1 MGMNTKKQ
9 VNKQTSFYWDEG
21 AVKKHTHHFIDKM
34 KIGGAGEAPLW
45 GKKTSLVSP
54 WNDVP
59 PENPTYQNAQD
70 PFADSITAESFMF
83 FHPW

>member
-1 MGMNTKKQ
+1 
-9 VNKQTSFYWDEG
+9 
-21 AVKKHTHHFIDKM
+21 M

-45 GKKTSLVSP
+45 GEEKDFPRSP
-54 WNDVP
+54 SNDVP

-83 FHPW
+83 FHP